1 MAPVGDTKPGE
12 RTTPGPEALRVT
24 PLHDAH
30 RAAGAKLVPF
40 AGWEMP
46 IQYSGIREEHIAVRT
61 GVGVFDVS
69 HMGQVQTRG
78 PEAAECLQR
87 LVSNDVRKLPEGG
100 AQYSVLCNQSGGV
113 LDDLFTY
120 RLGDNEFLT
129 VTNAANHERDLAWM
143 RRWGESFDADVV
155 DRHGDFAMLAVQGPA
170 ARALVA
176 GLSDGQLPGRLHCC
190 ERRVAGAAV
199 LVCGTGYTGEEGVE
213 LLVAPGDA
221 VAVWQALLDAGATP
235 VGLGARDTLRL
246 EACFHLY
253 GNDLSEHRDPIGAG
267 LGWCCAEET
276 GFIGSEVTSA
286 VRVEKPAQRL
296 VPFMINGPGIARQ
309 GNRVLPPATDPDAP
323 GGEVTSGSFSPCLQR
338 GIGMAYVSRE
348 CAKPGTLLQI
358 DVRGTIREAVVAR
371 RPLYRNDADR
381 KGS

>member
-1 MAPVGDTKPGE
+1 MASTRDE
-12 RTTPGPEALRVT
+12 NDLRVT

-46 IQYSGIREEHIAVRT
+46 IQYAGIREEHVAVRT

-78 PEAAECLQR
+78 PEAVQCLQR

-100 AQYSVLCNQSGGV
+100 AQYSVLCNERGGV

-120 RLGDNEFLT
+120 RLGENDFLT

-143 RRWGESFDADVV
+143 RRWGDGFNADVV
-155 DRHGDFAMLAVQGPA
+155 DRHTDFAMLAVQGPV
-170 ARALVA
+170 ARQLVER
-176 GLSDGQLPGRLHCC
+176 LSDGQLPGRFHCC
-190 ERRVAGAAV
+190 ERKVAGAPV
-199 LVCGTGYTGEEGVE
+199 LSCGTGYTGEDGVE
-213 LLVAPGDA
+213 LLVAPDDA
-221 VAVWQALLDAGATP
+221 ERVWQALLGAGATP

-253 GNDLSEHRDPIGAG
+253 GNDLSEDRDPIGAG
-267 LGWCCAEET
+267 LGWCCVEET

-286 VRVEKPAQRL
+286 VRAGQPGQRL
-296 VPFMINGPGIARQ
+296 VPFEIDGPGIARQ
-309 GNRVLPPATDPDAP
+309 GNKVLPPPTDPDAA

-348 CAKPGTLLQI
+348 RAKPGTLLQI
-358 DVRGTIREAVVAR
+358 DVRGTIRNAVVAR
-371 RPLYRNDADR
+371 KPLYRKDVD
-381 KGS
+381 G